1 MTFQDINLVESVQKN
16 FTRRVSLIFHLS
28 PASYEERLPMFKLE
42 RLELHRLH
50 VDLTNLFKIVL
61 YFTACNIYNVSNF
74 YQALSCIISHNT
86 RSPVLNLFH
95 VVLIRAVLNTFFL
108 TIVSLMF
115 GILCMIIVLILI

>member
-1 MTFQDINLVESVQKN
+1 MP
-16 FTRRVSLIFHLS
+16 

-61 YFTACNIYNVSNF
+61 YFTVCNIYNVLNF
-74 YQALSCIISHNT
+74 YQALSCIISHNS

-95 VVLIRAVLNTFFL
+95 VVLIRAVLNTFF
-108 TIVSLMF
+108 
-115 GILCMIIVLILI
+115 